1 MRISNL
7 DRKQI
12 KRIRV
17 EVIDG
22 SATEDDVIIVNLWNA
37 TGSPLRDDTRLS
49 VLFYTMDVGSAPAVT
64 EFLGSLRVERGDDA
78 AGNVTSNTELIFSP
92 DPDTGTVVF
101 SLFHDGGTYP
111 FLVRCGNATYAGQ
124 VYTGPRVKPGPGPF
138 PPPWP
143 RPRPPR
149 PPGPRPLPTP
159 R

>member
-1 MRISNL
+1 MWVANI

-37 TGSPLRDDTRLS
+37 TGRPLRDDTRLS
-49 VLFYTMDVGSAPAVT
+49 ILFYTMDVGSAPAVT
-64 EFLGSLRVERGDDA
+64 EFLGVKRVERGDSA
-78 AGNVTSNTELIFSP
+78 AGNITSNTELIFSP
-92 DPDTGTVVF
+92 DPDTGMVVF

-111 FLVRCGNATYAGQ
+111 FLARCGNATYAGQ
-124 VYTGPRVKPGPGPF
+124 IYTGPRRRPGPGPGPF

-143 RPRPPR
+143 RPRPPGPR
-149 PPGPRPLPTP
+149 PRPLPL
-159 R
+159 